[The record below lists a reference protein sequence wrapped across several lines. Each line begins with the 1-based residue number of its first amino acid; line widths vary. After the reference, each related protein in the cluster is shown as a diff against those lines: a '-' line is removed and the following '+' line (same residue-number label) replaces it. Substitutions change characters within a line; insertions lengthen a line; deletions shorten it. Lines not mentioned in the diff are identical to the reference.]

1 MYYLF
6 NSDGGIGKVDKF
18 EVYVNIRQLLEQG
31 FSKTAIANK
40 LGISRPTL
48 YRYLKKSPR
57 EMADWIDSTKTR
69 AKKLDPYKDKILSW
83 LREHPALKAS
93 QVEDWLKEK
102 YPSLQVSES
111 TIRAFVR
118 SLRKEYGIPKEER
131 MRDYEAVPEMEAGEQ
146 IQVDFGETWQET
158 PEKRKVK
165 LHFIAFVLSHSR
177 YKYVEWLDRPF
188 TVQDLIN
195 CHENAFAWF
204 EGIPRELVYDQ
215 DHLIVVSENGGDL
228 ILTKEFEAYRQER
241 KLKLRICRKADP
253 ESKGK
258 IENVVGYV
266 KHNYAKYRI
275 FTNIDRWNEDCW
287 KWLHRTGN
295 YKIHGTIKKRPVE
308 VFQQEKKHL
317 RPVTQKISYT
327 NPVSSITRTVR
338 KDNTILY
345 QTNRYSVPL
354 GTYNKQKTVY
364 IAQIDEYLLVYAS
377 KNGSLIAKHRL
388 CQEKGKLIRDRQHTR
403 DRSKGIDAFIHTVAG
418 HFTNEDE
425 AAAFLEEVRKKRQRY
440 IRDQLQMILREI
452 KRIDQKSIIDIAL
465 RECMK
470 KKLFCATDFID
481 MVRYIERQ
489 RQIHM
494 TIPTEK
500 EGSIH
505 SVNIEHESLFQTTSQ
520 KRDVN
525 EYLAVLEGQA

>member
-69 AKKLDPYKDKILSW
+69 AKKLDPYKEKILSW

-158 PEKRKVK
+158 PDKRKVK

-204 EGIPRELVYDQ
+204 EGIPHELVYDQ

-228 ILTKEFEAYRQER
+228 ILTKEFESYRQER
-241 KLKLRICRKADP
+241 KLNLRICRKADP

-287 KWLHRTGN
+287 SWLHRTGN

-377 KNGSLIAKHRL
+377 KHGPLIAKHRL

-452 KRIDQKSIIDIAL
+452 KRIDQKSIIDTAL

-489 RQIHM
+489 RQIHI
-494 TIPTEK
+494 TTPTEK
-500 EGSIH
+500 EVSIH
-505 SVNIEHESLFQTTSQ
+505 PVNIEHESLFQTTSQ